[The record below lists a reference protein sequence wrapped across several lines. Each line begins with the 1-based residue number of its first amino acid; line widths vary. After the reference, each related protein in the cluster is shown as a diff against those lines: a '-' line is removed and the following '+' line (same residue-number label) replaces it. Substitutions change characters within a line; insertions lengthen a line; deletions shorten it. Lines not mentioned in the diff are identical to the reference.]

1 MKVKILMKILTS
13 LDYLDLQEEINDF
26 IENEEKIKDIKFST
40 SSIGYKTE
48 YSVLIIYEEK
58 WR

>member
-1 MKVKILMKILTS
+1 MKVTILTS
-13 LDYLDLQEEINDF
+13 LDYLDLQQEINDF

-40 SSIGYKTE
+40 SSIGYETE
-48 YSVLIIYEEK
+48 YSALIIYEEK